1 MVVVAD
7 SSPLISLAALSDFDL
22 LQRIFGAIQIPP
34 GVWAEVVNQGEDL
47 PGKDAARQAAAEGW
61 LRVTPLL
68 APAEPIRSAGRML
81 HTGETEAI
89 RLAEQLRAD
98 ALLIDD
104 RPAVIYARSQGF
116 RVVPT
121 IAIYIEAKRK
131 HLVRSVK
138 EKVDRLR
145 AAGFRLAD
153 RDYQAVLAAA
163 GEQ

>member
-1 MVVVAD
+1 VVVVAD

-22 LQRIFGAIQIPP
+22 LRRIFGAIQIPP
-34 GVWAEVVNQGEDL
+34 AVWAEVVNQGEDL
-47 PGKDAARQAAAEGW
+47 PGDAARQAAAEGW

-68 APAEPIRSAGRML
+68 VPAEPIRSAGRSL
-81 HTGETEAI
+81 HLGETEVI

-104 RPAVIYARSQGF
+104 RSAVIHARSLGF
-116 RVVPT
+116 QVAPT
-121 IAIYIEAKRK
+121 IAIYIDARRK
-131 HLVRSVK
+131 HLIRSVK

-145 AAGFRLAD
+145 DEGFRLTD

-163 GEQ
+163 GEL